1 MRLSYEAHGGES
13 FLYRDGKSL
22 NRGSNPLQF
31 LKTSVE
37 HGLIFFNFE
46 DARWDWDEE
55 KISKLEVS
63 ENIVE
68 YIIQNT
74 LRGSLRQDTV
84 EILKFAAC
92 LGTRNFN
99 TFVLSNV
106 LQLPVSEVGHPYYA
120 FNLTLLDHAPLVASC
135 CFRFD

>member
-1 MRLSYEAHGGES
+1 MKHTGG
-13 FLYRDGKSL
+13 
-22 NRGSNPLQF
+22 NPLFIETVSLLKDRPNQRQF

-46 DARWDWDEE
+46 DAKWDWDEE

-74 LRGSLRQDTV
+74 LRGSLQQDTV

-99 TFVLSNV
+99 TFVLSKV
-106 LQLPVSEVGHPYYA
+106 LELPASEVA
-120 FNLTLLDHAPLVASC
+120 IVNSSLTDQVVRSLSACGQPLFQV
-135 CFRFD
+135 

>member
-1 MRLSYEAHGGES
+1 MKHTGG
-13 FLYRDGKSL
+13 
-22 NRGSNPLQF
+22 NPLFIETASSLVVQTNQRQF
-31 LKTSVE
+31 LKTSVQ

-46 DARWDWDEE
+46 DAKWDWAEE

-74 LRGSLRQDTV
+74 LRGSLQQDTV
-84 EILKFAAC
+84 DILKFAAC

-99 TFVLSNV
+99 TFVLSKV
-106 LQLPVSEVGHPYYA
+106 LELPPSEVALSFVFTIIDIVLRSLSVCG
-120 FNLTLLDHAPLVASC
+120 LLL
-135 CFRFD
+135 FRD

>member
-1 MRLSYEAHGGES
+1 
-13 FLYRDGKSL
+13 
-22 NRGSNPLQF
+22 

-46 DARWDWDEE
+46 DAKWDWDEE
-55 KISKLEVS
+55 KILKLEVS

-74 LRGSLRQDTV
+74 LRGSLRQDTA

-99 TFVLSNV
+99 TFVLSKV
-106 LQLPVSEVGHPYYA
+106 LGLPPSEVTFFSLS
-120 FNLTLLDHAPLVASC
+120 FN
-135 CFRFD
+135 